1 MTSNAQLQMMDQS
14 GRVPPAQAIY
24 SDLLAVSY
32 PARKRQVEFTASN
45 GDTFDSSKN
54 TIEIPIAI
62 GGAEW
67 IDLSNSY
74 FKITITSK
82 TGANKTIGFK
92 SPHDIMERL
101 QFLGTNSEM
110 LEDIQ
115 NYNNLARMLMFHQ
128 LGEDGLTYNT
138 NLGEFQEST
147 LFKSPTAVAGDAA
160 AIVASANVAFN
171 QITGATDA
179 LGVGSHHGQT
189 NFTTKIAND
198 GSITI
203 CFPLIS
209 GICSTNKYLPLGML
223 KNKSLT
229 LQVQL
234 A

>member
-82 TGANKTIGFK
+82 TGAGKTIGF
-92 SPHDIMERL
+92 
-101 QFLGTNSEM
+101 
-110 LEDIQ
+110 
-115 NYNNLARMLMFHQ
+115 
-128 LGEDGLTYNT
+128 
-138 NLGEFQEST
+138 
-147 LFKSPTAVAGDAA
+147 
-160 AIVASANVAFN
+160 
-171 QITGATDA
+171 
-179 LGVGSHHGQT
+179 
-189 NFTTKIAND
+189 
-198 GSITI
+198 
-203 CFPLIS
+203 
-209 GICSTNKYLPLGML
+209 
-223 KNKSLT
+223 
-229 LQVQL
+229 
-234 A
+234 